1 LRGILDAL
9 DNHLAGPFNT
19 LSTPPY
25 DNRIIPL
32 STFGDINHTSRLIP
46 HSANPCTALADDQ
59 MMMFRRDAQVPRTI
73 PLIAER
79 GDELF
84 EMVLCLCEV
93 GFVSAA
99 EFPWDC
105 IVVCLWG
112 LFFDVPRVRFVSV
125 VVVDAA

>member
-1 LRGILDAL
+1 
-9 DNHLAGPFNT
+9 
-19 LSTPPY
+19 
-25 DNRIIPL
+25 
-32 STFGDINHTSRLIP
+32 
-46 HSANPCTALADDQ
+46 
-59 MMMFRRDAQVPRTI
+59 MMFRRDAQVPRTI

-84 EMVLCLCEV
+84 EMVLCVCEV

-125 VVVDAA
+125 VVVDAAECAVDGFGGRDWGDGSSVVGDEDLPFLTELVFCSAVV